1 MTHHSMSDTIEEY
14 LKQLLLSA
22 DTAEVEIRRSDIADH
37 FDVVPS
43 QINYVIKTRFTLRD
57 GYVVQ
62 SKRGGGGYIR
72 IEQIDLASD
81 TDVFDQLVA
90 SIGTRI
96 TQKDEEDILTTLY
109 NNGLL
114 STREV
119 NMISSI
125 LTHEA
130 IAITDAETEEKV
142 RANVLTAL
150 LSRLRYE
157 C

>member
-130 IAITDAETEEKV
+130 IAITNAETEEKV

>member
-22 DTAEVEIRRSDIADH
+22 DTPEVEIRRSDIADH

-81 TDVFDQLVA
+81 AEVFDQLVT
-90 SIGTRI
+90 SIGTQI
-96 TQKDEEDILTTLY
+96 TQKAEEDILTTLY
-109 NNGLL
+109 HNGML
-114 STREV
+114 SAREV

-130 IAITDAETEEKV
+130 IAITDAETEGKV
-142 RANVLTAL
+142 RANVLKAL

>member
-1 MTHHSMSDTIEEY
+1 MTHRSMSDTIEAY
-14 LKQLLLSA
+14 LKQMLLSA

-81 TDVFDQLVA
+81 ADVFEQLVA
-90 SIGTRI
+90 SIGNRI
-96 TQKDEEDILTTLY
+96 TQKDEEEILTTLY
-109 NNGLL
+109 NNGML
-114 STREV
+114 SAREV

-125 LTHEA
+125 LSQEA
-130 IAITDAETEEKV
+130 IAVADAETEEKV
-142 RANVLTAL
+142 RANVLKAL
-150 LSRLRYE
+150 LGRLRYE